1 MELIHAY
8 CTLRLVDKA
17 TGPITDH
24 QTAMPKL
31 ENLGLTSS
39 LDPCNAQSM
48 NQIKPTNKMVIKRR
62 LFLWAVG

>member
-1 MELIHAY
+1 
-8 CTLRLVDKA
+8 
-17 TGPITDH
+17 PITDH

-62 LFLWAVG
+62 LFLWAVGDPSVVRRSG